1 MTTKPFLS
9 RVVSIALCAAV
20 RGSIPAAGAI
30 VASGLPVGAALGQQI
45 KNVDAYHVVVTRDQ
59 VPMKCA
65 DGGIFYAVRVL
76 KQGEVLRVDG
86 EGPGWLRVEYLPGMK
101 AHVKEAEATL
111 EPGGKTLKLKR
122 PSRLMAANVQAGSR
136 PWQPLLDDADMLPA
150 GTTLTVLEPV
160 KATDG
165 TIEGYLVPAPAKSRG
180 YVKNDQVR
188 RASAE
193 EAATYTRI
201 DAGKPTTP
209 EAAAAKPTTPVT
221 PANPPATTPETQQA
235 TGPGETTPA
244 APAAPTTPEGTPTQ
258 PVVVK
263 PEAPPVPK
271 VIKDVDLLRTL
282 FDRAMTSAASEDEVK
297 TVVGEFDRTI
307 NALGA
312 GETDQ
317 HLKRQLIERRKAL
330 TLRLDV
336 IEFGRQT
343 RAASQA
349 MDQRELRIR
358 EIVADAERQAIY
370 TIVGRIVPSTIY
382 DGRRG
387 MPLMYRVESAD
398 SSSTRTLGYVVPGPG
413 VDLLTSSGK
422 VVGIVG
428 ESRFDEALRLNLVAA
443 RRVTVLNPASPN
455 PTEPAT
461 VTGENE
467 KPGE

>member
-1 MTTKPFLS
+1 MTTKPILS
-9 RVVSIALCAAV
+9 RVASLALAAAV
-20 RGSIPAAGAI
+20 RGSIPAAGALL
-30 VASGLPVGAALGQQI
+30 AAGLPAGAALGQQI

-136 PWQPLLDDADMLPA
+136 PWQPLLDDADMLAA

-160 KATDG
+160 KAADG

-193 EAATYTRI
+193 EAATYTGI
-201 DAGKPTTP
+201 SAAKPATP
-209 EAAAAKPTTPVT
+209 EASAAKPTTPT
-221 PANPPATTPETQQA
+221 PATPTTPPATTPDPEQA
-235 TGPGETTPA
+235 TGPGEAATPTAPEA
-244 APAAPTTPEGTPTQ
+244 APTQ
-258 PVVVK
+258 PVAAT

-271 VIKDVDLLRTL
+271 VIKDIDLLRTL

-297 TVVGEFDRTI
+297 TVVGEFDRTV

-312 GETDQ
+312 SETDQ

-349 MDQRELRIR
+349 MDERELRIR
-358 EIVADAERQAIY
+358 ELVADAERQAIY

-443 RRVTVLNPASPN
+443 RRVTVLNPATSDPN
-455 PTEPAT
+455 APAT
-461 VTGENE
+461 ATGENE